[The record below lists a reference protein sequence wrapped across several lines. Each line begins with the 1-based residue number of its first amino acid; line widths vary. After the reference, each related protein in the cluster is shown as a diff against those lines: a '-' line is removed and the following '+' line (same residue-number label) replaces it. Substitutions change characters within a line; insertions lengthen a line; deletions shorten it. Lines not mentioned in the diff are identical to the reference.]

1 VGELYALVSA
11 GGSPGVTTAAIAL
24 ALAWPSPVIIAE
36 CDPSGGDVMAGLVT
50 GHLPAGR
57 GLMEHAIE
65 AGRDVQAATRGLGQL
80 LIALDPDGTKMVL
93 PGLTDARQA
102 AGLATAWP
110 AVAATFRAQD
120 ADVIADCG
128 RLDAGSSQPLAV
140 ISASR
145 MTAIVLRPTLRQ
157 VWSARP
163 RIEMLAQLFGT
174 NFRLALLVTG
184 RGTHSA
190 REVSR
195 ALGIPVV
202 AVLADDARSAAL
214 LSDGVGNA
222 DNLNSGALLRS
233 ARAAGTAL
241 RGHEAVASPQISAA
255 RTIA

>member
-1 VGELYALVSA
+1 
-11 GGSPGVTTAAIAL
+11 
-24 ALAWPSPVIIAE
+24 
-36 CDPSGGDVMAGLVT
+36 
-50 GHLPAGR
+50 
-57 GLMEHAIE
+57 MEHAIE
-65 AGRDVQAATRGLGQL
+65 AGRDVQVATRGLGEL
-80 LIALDPDGTKMVL
+80 LIPLDADETRMVL

-110 AVAATFRAQD
+110 AIAATFSAQD

-128 RLDAGSSQPLAV
+128 RLDAGASQPLAV
-140 ISASR
+140 ISAAR

-163 RIEMLAQLFGT
+163 RVEMLAQLVDT
-174 NFRLALLVTG
+174 SSRLALLVTG

-202 AVLADDARSAAL
+202 AVLPDDARSATL
-214 LSDGVGNA
+214 LSDGVGDA

-233 ARAAGTAL
+233 ARAAGCAL
-241 RGHEAVASPQISAA
+241 RAYRAVEPRQTAAA
-255 RTIA
+255 RTSTYRTPPNGHP

>member
-1 VGELYALVSA
+1 
-11 GGSPGVTTAAIAL
+11 
-24 ALAWPSPVIIAE
+24 VIVAE
-36 CDPSGGDVMAGLVT
+36 CDPAGGDVMAGLVT

-65 AGRDVQAATRGLGQL
+65 AGRDVAAATRGLGDV
-80 LIALDPDGTKMVL
+80 LIPLDPDRIRMLL
-93 PGLTDARQA
+93 PGLTDPRQA
-102 AGLATAWP
+102 AGLASAWS
-110 AVAATFRAQD
+110 AIAATLRAQD

-140 ISASR
+140 MSAAR

-163 RIEMLAQLFGT
+163 RVDMLAQLLGASS
-174 NFRLALLVTG
+174 RLALIVTG

-195 ALGIPVV
+195 ALRIPVV
-202 AVLADDARSAAL
+202 AELPDDASSAAL
-214 LSDGVGNA
+214 LSDGVGDA
-222 DNLNSGALLRS
+222 GNLTSGALLRS

-241 RGHEAVASPQISAA
+241 RGPY
-255 RTIA
+255 RTPPG

>member
-1 VGELYALVSA
+1 MGELYALVSA
-11 GGSPGVTTAAIAL
+11 GGSPGVTTAALAL
-24 ALAWPSPVIIAE
+24 ALGWPSPVIVAE

-65 AGRDVQAATRGLGQL
+65 AGRDVHAATRGLSDL
-80 LIALDPDGTKMVL
+80 LIPLDPDGTKMLL
-93 PGLTDARQA
+93 PGLTDPRQA
-102 AGLATAWP
+102 AGLASAWS
-110 AVAATFRAQD
+110 AIATTFRAQD

-140 ISASR
+140 MSAAR

-163 RIEMLAQLFGT
+163 RVEMLAQLFGT
-174 NFRLALLVTG
+174 GSRLGLLVTG
-184 RGTHSA
+184 RGTHSS

-195 ALGIPVV
+195 ALGIRVV
-202 AVLADDARSAAL
+202 AVLADDARSAAF
-214 LSDGVGNA
+214 LSDGVGDT

-233 ARAAGTAL
+233 ARTAGSAL
-241 RGHEAVASPQISAA
+241 RGTY
-255 RTIA
+255 RTRPG